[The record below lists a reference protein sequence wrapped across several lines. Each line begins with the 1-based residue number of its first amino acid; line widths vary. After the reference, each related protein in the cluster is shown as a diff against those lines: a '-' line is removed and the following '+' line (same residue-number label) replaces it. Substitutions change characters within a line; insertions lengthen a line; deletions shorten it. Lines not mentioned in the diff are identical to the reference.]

1 MKNSAMLLVALAF
14 CLSANAEV
22 QAQVPYVTYYQPAV
36 LYRQPTVVYRQPV
49 VVYQAPVVVAPR
61 AVYYAPAPAPVVYQP
76 VARVRTRYRPF
87 LGGTVTRVRYGY
99 APAYYAPAPVG
110 YAY

>member
-1 MKNSAMLLVALAF
+1 MKKSAMLLVALAF

-22 QAQVPYVTYYQPAV
+22 QAQVPYVTYYQPA
-36 LYRQPTVVYRQPV
+36 LVYRQPV
-49 VVYQAPVVVAPR
+49 VVYQTPVVVAPR

-76 VARVRTRYRPF
+76 AARVSTRYRPF